1 MKILGFDLAS
11 LFKAP
16 KVTGEPEIP
25 EPQEPMPVEYNEIDT
40 STACTVKVDEPLVEP
55 PSPVPHIDN
64 MHQRM
69 YELSVSTPT
78 TTELDPLPPVGGS
91 EIFQGGSE
99 NHHE

>member
-1 MKILGFDLAS
+1 MVIFGFDLAS

-16 KVTGEPEIP
+16 KVTMEPEIP

-40 STACTVKVDEPLVEP
+40 NAACTVKVDEPLVEP
-55 PSPVPHIDN
+55 PTVPPVDN

-69 YELSVSTPT
+69 YDISRGST
-78 TTELDPLPPVGGS
+78 TTELDPLPPLGGS

-99 NHHE
+99 NLG